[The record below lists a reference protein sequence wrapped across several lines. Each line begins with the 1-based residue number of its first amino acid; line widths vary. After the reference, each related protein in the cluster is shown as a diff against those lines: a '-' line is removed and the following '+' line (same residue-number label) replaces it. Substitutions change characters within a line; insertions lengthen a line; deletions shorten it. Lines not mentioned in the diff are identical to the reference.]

1 MLIAWRLASSCLL
14 PTTVSLRLGLIAH
27 LLCSLK
33 KKNVHN
39 PESLAPY
46 GDLCRL
52 WLHFWR
58 DVFNPRLLAQFVY
71 KLGQICSERGA
82 AKLSAA
88 LCWRNTSAHLE
99 VPHLANRLPPA
110 YRGLMSA
117 LLQGTQGI
125 YSSQRKNKQ
134 VKAKKQKSP
143 QKYRVYF
150 ALASCPCAREW
161 GWLGWGRTKQRKTN
175 KNWRSARWFRR

>member
-1 MLIAWRLASSCLL
+1 MSASNYSLL
-14 PTTVSLRLGLIAH
+14 KAGPD
-27 LLCSLK
+27 CSLALFIK

-58 DVFNPRLLAQFVY
+58 DVFNPRLLAQFMY

-99 VPHLANRLPPA
+99 VPHLANPPTSCLQTLDVGSTS
-110 YRGLMSA
+110 RNTGD
-117 LLQGTQGI
+117 LLFTEK
-125 YSSQRKNKQ
+125 KNKQ

-161 GWLGWGRTKQRKTN
+161 G
-175 KNWRSARWFRR
+175 